1 MIRADLDNRLPAT
14 GGSAPRATLPLRQL
28 ADRLQ
33 ELIPGQ
39 RLLAEI
45 QAVLPDGSYR
55 ALINQR
61 SVTLALPQA
70 VKAVDVIELELR
82 SSDGQLTLAVL
93 RGASPAAMGA
103 EIESAATRLSVAG
116 RLIGQLLG
124 QALDAG
130 KTPMPLNASQP
141 IASASSAH
149 GAELL
154 PLLRQAIV
162 ESGMFY
168 EAHQARWVA
177 GDYSKSLLLREP
189 QGRLEPRVLPRTTP
203 LPGTSDDDRAGN
215 ALSETT
221 GMIRT
226 APATGESGRSSNAVE
241 PVAEPLRAIVQQ
253 QLEALA
259 THGFIWQ
266 GQVWP
271 GQSMDWIIDRSPDGQ
286 AGAGTDSEATW
297 GTRLRLTL
305 PRLGEVDARI
315 GVQGSRIV
323 LSLLC
328 VSSESR
334 DVLLGNASSLRG
346 QFEQAGLAIVS
357 LDVAG
362 PDDAGHPA
370 PAG

>member
-1 MIRADLDNRLPAT
+1 MIRADLDNRLPAA

-28 ADRLQ
+28 ADSLQ

-61 SVTLALPQA
+61 SVTLALPHA
-70 VKAVDVIELELR
+70 VKAGDVIELEVR
-82 SSDGQLTLAVL
+82 ASDGQLTLAVL
-93 RGASPAAMGA
+93 RGASPAATSA
-103 EIESAATRLSVAG
+103 ELESAATRLSVAG

-141 IASASSAH
+141 IASGSSAH

-189 QGRLEPRVLPRTTP
+189 QGRLEPRVPARTASPPLTP
-203 LPGTSDDDRAGN
+203 DDDRAGN
-215 ALSETT
+215 ARSETT
-221 GMIRT
+221 GTIRA
-226 APATGESGRSSNAVE
+226 APASGESALSSNAVE

-259 THGFIWQ
+259 THSFIWQ

-286 AGAGTDSEATW
+286 AGSGADSEATW
-297 GTRLRLTL
+297 ETRLRLTL

-328 VSSESR
+328 ASSESR
-334 DVLLGNASSLRG
+334 EILVGSAPSLHG

-357 LDVAG
+357 LGFAG
-362 PDDAGHPA
+362 PDDTGHAA
-370 PAG
+370 PAA